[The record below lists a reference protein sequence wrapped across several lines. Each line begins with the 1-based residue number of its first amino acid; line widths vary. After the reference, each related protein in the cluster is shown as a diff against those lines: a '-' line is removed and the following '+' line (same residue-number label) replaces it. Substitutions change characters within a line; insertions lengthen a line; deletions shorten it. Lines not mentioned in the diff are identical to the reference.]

1 MKEFKMFWNYQKRKN
16 GEIVIDQSEM
26 EAMID
31 QAYESG
37 YNSGLVEGMKA
48 EKALMVSLKAGKPVG
63 VSKTEIV
70 EKTQELAPEMAT
82 SSAKKTDTEDA
93 AAESVMPETET
104 EGVPGF
110 DDFTLPTGLEDE
122 LSMQFAN
129 IYIYKSIIDPGSLDW
144 GFYFGKILLSEKSTV
159 CSQVDI
165 MKT

>member
-37 YNSGLVEGMKA
+37 YNSEGMKA
-48 EKALMVSLKAGKPVG
+48 EKPLMVSLKAGKPVV
-63 VSKTEIV
+63 VSKTEAV
-70 EKTQELAPEMAT
+70 EKAQELTHEMTT
-82 SSAKKTDTEDA
+82 SNAKKADTEDA

-122 LSMQFAN
+122 LS
-129 IYIYKSIIDPGSLDW
+129 I
-144 GFYFGKILLSEKSTV
+144 
-159 CSQVDI
+159 
-165 MKT
+165 

>member
-48 EKALMVSLKAGKPVG
+48 EKPLMVSLKAGKPVV
-63 VSKTEIV
+63 VSKTEAV
-70 EKTQELAPEMAT
+70 EKAQELTHEMTT
-82 SSAKKTDTEDA
+82 SNAKKADTEDA

-122 LSMQFAN
+122 LS
-129 IYIYKSIIDPGSLDW
+129 I
-144 GFYFGKILLSEKSTV
+144 
-159 CSQVDI
+159 
-165 MKT
+165 

>member
-48 EKALMVSLKAGKPVG
+48 EKPLMVSLKAGKPVV
-63 VSKTEIV
+63 VSKTEAV
-70 EKTQELAPEMAT
+70 
-82 SSAKKTDTEDA
+82 KKADTEDA

-122 LSMQFAN
+122 LS
-129 IYIYKSIIDPGSLDW
+129 I
-144 GFYFGKILLSEKSTV
+144 
-159 CSQVDI
+159 
-165 MKT
+165 